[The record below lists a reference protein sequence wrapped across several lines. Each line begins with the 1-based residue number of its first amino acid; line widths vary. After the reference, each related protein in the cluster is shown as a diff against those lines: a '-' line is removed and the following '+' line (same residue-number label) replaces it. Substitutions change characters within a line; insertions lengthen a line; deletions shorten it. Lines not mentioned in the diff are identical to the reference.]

1 MSTETF
7 TETQSVLSTFKPEPR
22 KYDLRTAE
30 GKYFKRLNSYSTEFT
45 VDAGNI
51 TVNEEHGYGDD
62 SRIVAVSY
70 PAIHLVRTAE
80 IDSALV
86 ETYLKHKLV
95 RNWSCRDKGK
105 ASLTVINEAL
115 YQERWSGGWWV
126 HVDAIKYTLTA
137 DGELTVLNATIN
149 TDEWKASTVIA
160 KALGNTLFEI
170 TNEIKL
176 WEQADAKDAEHEQHI
191 ADLKASFVPSYGY
204 ERALREATKVI
215 ERGVEPSEGENS
227 HWHNHI
233 HVAIDT
239 EVLMLCKRF
248 VQVLGSTTDKVR
260 TAFPSYREEDT
271 RVIDENIAYALVIA
285 ERTGGGWSSNDFSG
299 AVLGQVIHKFTR
311 IVTSL

>member
-7 TETQSVLSTFKPEPR
+7 TETQSVLSTFKSEPR

-30 GKYFKRLNSYSTEFT
+30 GKFFKRLNSYDTEFT
-45 VDAGNI
+45 VETGNI
-51 TVNEEHGYGDD
+51 TVNEERGYGDD
-62 SRIVAVSY
+62 QRTVAVSY

-80 IDSALV
+80 IDSALI

-95 RNWSCRDKGK
+95 RTWACREKGK

-115 YQERWSGGWWV
+115 YQERWSSGWWI
-126 HVDAIKYTLTA
+126 HVDAIKYTMTA
-137 DGELTVLNATIN
+137 DGEMTVTNGTIN
-149 TDEWKASTVIA
+149 TDEYKASKVIA
-160 KALGNTLFEI
+160 NGLGNTLFEVKNAI
-170 TNEIKL
+170 EL

-204 ERALREATKVI
+204 ERALREANKFI
-215 ERGVEPSEGENS
+215 ERGVAPSEGENS

-239 EVLMLCKRF
+239 EVMMLCKRF
-248 VQVLGSTTDKVR
+248 VQVLGATTDKVR
-260 TAFPSYREEDT
+260 SAFPSYREDDT

-285 ERTGGGWSSNDFSG
+285 ERTGGSWSSNDFSG